1 MTKEKES
8 GMMNLSNEREV
19 MIMAMMYESKEAFE
33 RVKRYLEMNQYLFE
47 ASMSNG
53 LYLIK
58 ILE

>member
-8 GMMNLSNEREV
+8 GIMNLSNEREV

>member
-1 MTKEKES
+1 
-8 GMMNLSNEREV
+8 MNLSNEREV
-19 MIMAMMYESKEAFE
+19 MIMAVMYESKEAFE